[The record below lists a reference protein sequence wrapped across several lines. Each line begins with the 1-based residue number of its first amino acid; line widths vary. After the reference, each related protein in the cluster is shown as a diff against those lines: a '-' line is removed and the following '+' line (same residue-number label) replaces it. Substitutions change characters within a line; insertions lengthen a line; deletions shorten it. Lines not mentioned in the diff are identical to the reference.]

1 MHYTNKP
8 QQPLAKKEG
17 RCTQCT
23 APHNRNIGQKQNLL
37 LDIWQLEAIVL
48 LLILNLEQHA
58 DKQCHNA
65 E

>member
-1 MHYTNKP
+1 MVELVTSKALPKNKKVSYSKARH
-8 QQPLAKKEG
+8 LKVIL
-17 RCTQCT
+17 RV
-23 APHNRNIGQKQNLL
+23 LL